1 MEKLRKKKEEEE
13 EEEQNFSFLVKGLSL
28 SLSQIQSCNND
39 NKKQITDGRRNS
51 NARIMSLASTAWP
64 KPCYG
69 ESFSPDLDSV
79 IHRQRKL

>member
-1 MEKLRKKKEEEE
+1 MGKLSKKEEEE

-28 SLSQIQSCNND
+28 SLSQIQSCNNN
-39 NKKQITDGRRNS
+39 NKKTDNRYGRRNT
-51 NARIMSLASTAWP
+51 NTRIMSLVSTAWT

-69 ESFSPDLDSV
+69 KSFSPDLDSV